1 MHATL
6 RPYITIGVAIAG
18 ASVLVAT
25 AVPVPGHKMITS
37 QPAVAVKL
45 QSLAADLP
53 DGTGTSLR
61 EIYPPQATRWVS
73 SDIARPSQTASAE
86 TRWDPGNLSPL
97 LSGQVNGPNPSSSA
111 SLNFPSFNTDLA
123 RDAAVLGDAAIGTI
137 ALVTQFIAINVPINL
152 ANVIAAGIANPQ
164 DIPGLLSFMAHCLLL
179 PEPYAEFRNEY
190 TLLYRLTAPIIG
202 ALATV
207 LPAPLGSGAD
217 PNTEPGWILTGWK
230 IISDGIKQALAA
242 LPEPVI
248 PAPTFGNVPPPIVP
262 IAGSITKAGPLTP
275 GPLTVTVNS
284 KANLQASQTQG
295 EVSGTDTNGKP
306 TGLTSTV
313 NSNTDLQAS
322 QTQGEVSGTD
332 TNGKPT
338 STGTVNSDANLQA
351 SQTQGEVSGT
361 DTNGKPTGSTGTP
374 AATNNP
380 PTRATNTDT
389 TNTGTSSDNV
399 KHPRADRRDQSRK
412 VTNGSSDSGRM
423 PARNTS
429 RPNDSSPKQGTAV
442 ATDER

>member
-6 RPYITIGVAIAG
+6 RPYITTGVAIAG

-306 TGLTSTV
+306 TG
-313 NSNTDLQAS
+313 
-322 QTQGEVSGTD
+322 
-332 TNGKPT
+332 

>member
-1 MHATL
+1 
-6 RPYITIGVAIAG
+6 
-18 ASVLVAT
+18 
-25 AVPVPGHKMITS
+25 
-37 QPAVAVKL
+37 
-45 QSLAADLP
+45 
-53 DGTGTSLR
+53 
-61 EIYPPQATRWVS
+61 
-73 SDIARPSQTASAE
+73 
-86 TRWDPGNLSPL
+86 
-97 LSGQVNGPNPSSSA
+97 
-111 SLNFPSFNTDLA
+111 LNFPSFNTDLA

-242 LPEPVI
+242 LPEAVI

-284 KANLQASQTQG
+284 
-295 EVSGTDTNGKP
+295 
-306 TGLTSTV
+306 
-313 NSNTDLQAS
+313 NTD
-322 QTQGEVSGTD
+322 
-332 TNGKPT
+332 
-338 STGTVNSDANLQA
+338 LQA

>member
-6 RPYITIGVAIAG
+6 RPYITTGVAIAG

-306 TGLTSTV
+306 TG
-313 NSNTDLQAS
+313 
-322 QTQGEVSGTD
+322 
-332 TNGKPT
+332 
-338 STGTVNSDANLQA
+338 
-351 SQTQGEVSGT
+351 
-361 DTNGKPTGSTGTP
+361 STGTP

>member
-6 RPYITIGVAIAG
+6 RPYITTGVAIAG

-313 NSNTDLQAS
+313 DSNTD
-322 QTQGEVSGTD
+322 
-332 TNGKPT
+332 
-338 STGTVNSDANLQA
+338 LQA

>member
-6 RPYITIGVAIAG
+6 RPYITTGVAIAG

-338 STGTVNSDANLQA
+338 
-351 SQTQGEVSGT
+351 
-361 DTNGKPTGSTGTP
+361 GSTGTP

>member
-6 RPYITIGVAIAG
+6 RPYITTGVAIAG

-284 KANLQASQTQG
+284 DANLQASQTQG

-313 NSNTDLQAS
+313 NSNTD
-322 QTQGEVSGTD
+322 
-332 TNGKPT
+332 
-338 STGTVNSDANLQA
+338 LQA